1 MSARLA
7 REMSQKTESGALVR
21 SVTEDSP
28 AEKAGLKEDDI
39 IIEFNGKKV
48 EDSDDLVNAVH
59 DAKPDAS
66 ADIVVVR
73 DNERK
78 TLKATLGE
86 MPEREEH
93 VMVTP
98 PHVPVPPRMKQFE
111 IFRGAGGY
119 GLMLRTLNRQ
129 LAAYFGAP
137 NNHGVLVEEV
147 RKRSAAEKAGFKA
160 GDVIIKI
167 GSESIENT
175 DDVFSALDDFKKG
188 DKANIEVIRKGDHTT
203 IPLEI
208 DRDARGSTGR
218 EFPIFR
224 NDGSSW
230 NWDDQWRP
238 GFDNEWRFD
247 ENGFRMKMQ
256 ELGKELRQMGKTL
269 RDDMIGLRD
278 RLQRELRSVAGT

>member
-1 MSARLA
+1 MQRSTIITVILLPVFLGMTACAQSSRRRDDQSDKPREKTAWLGVRLQDMSARLA

-147 RKRSAAEKAGFKA
+147 RKGAPPKRQAS
-160 GDVIIKI
+160 
-167 GSESIENT
+167 
-175 DDVFSALDDFKKG
+175 
-188 DKANIEVIRKGDHTT
+188 
-203 IPLEI
+203 
-208 DRDARGSTGR
+208 
-218 EFPIFR
+218 
-224 NDGSSW
+224 
-230 NWDDQWRP
+230 RP
-238 GFDNEWRFD
+238 A
-247 ENGFRMKMQ
+247 M
-256 ELGKELRQMGKTL
+256 
-269 RDDMIGLRD
+269 
-278 RLQRELRSVAGT
+278 